1 MQNRGSYCAGDALN
15 TKAACDAASTC
26 CGWVLPDPSV
36 NEAGMTA
43 ADYCMKL
50 NDKMS
55 EAQGR
60 PVDATGDADICTATT
75 CCQMV
80 TEQDTRPGPG
90 QFLQVTRC
98 KTRIGNTAQCK
109 GSCKAKVRPTDTQ
122 LTLN

>member
-1 MQNRGSYCAGDALN
+1 MPSLVPPHRPLHSLLKIWRVVQSNCCDWSDPIGQKVRTSPTAKEYCEKLTCESGADNAEADAE
-15 TKAACDAASTC
+15 K
-26 CGWVLPDPSV
+26 
-36 NEAGMTA
+36 
-43 ADYCMKL
+43 
-50 NDKMS
+50 
-55 EAQGR
+55 
-60 PVDATGDADICTATT
+60 CTATT